1 MRIRPIQNPFA
12 TLSTSSVNSPYELAN
27 MIWSL
32 SKARLVA
39 VLAFAATVSL
49 IVPSRACAREK
60 SVWNYDGGIFLETD
74 GSISSNTCF
83 RVSGRVTAKH
93 FFDDLKRIDKKDAE
107 TIFQRGKETVTEFPK
122 VLLLQF
128 ALYDFPCSTKL
139 QETGTRKYL
148 TRAVVSELR
157 LSLYWKHG
165 LELRPLTNYTPVAF
179 NIRPIYPLDLEAKD
193 LPERLEWDYE
203 LAIPSEGVPLTD
215 SLVLI
220 IRTPEE
226 KTAARVAARM

>member
-1 MRIRPIQNPFA
+1 M
-12 TLSTSSVNSPYELAN
+12 T
-27 MIWSL
+27 WSL
-32 SKARLVA
+32 PKVSFVA
-39 VLAFAATVSL
+39 VLAFAAAASL
-49 IVPSRACAREK
+49 VTPSRMCAREK

-128 ALYDFPCSTKL
+128 ALYDFPCSPKL
-139 QETGTRKYL
+139 QETETRKYL
-148 TRAVVSELR
+148 TRAIVSELR

-179 NIRPIYPLDLEAKD
+179 TIRPIYPLDLQAKD
-193 LPERLEWDYE
+193 LPERLEWNYQ

>member
-1 MRIRPIQNPFA
+1 MGP
-12 TLSTSSVNSPYELAN
+12 
-27 MIWSL
+27 
-32 SKARLVA
+32 RLVLFA
-39 VLAFAATVSL
+39 LMAIGVLVSL
-49 IVPSRACAREK
+49 FAPERCTAGEK

-74 GSISSNTCF
+74 GSLSSSTCF
-83 RVSGRVTAKH
+83 RVSGRVTANH
-93 FFDDLKRIDKKDAE
+93 FFDDLKRIDKKGAE
-107 TIFQRGKETVTEFPK
+107 TVFQRGKETVTEFPK
-122 VLLLQF
+122 LLLLQF
-128 ALYDFPCSTKL
+128 ALYDFPCSPKL
-139 QETGTRKYL
+139 QQTGTRKYL
-148 TRAVVSELR
+148 TRAIVSELR

-179 NIRPIYPLDLEAKD
+179 TVRPIYPLDLQAKD
-193 LPERLEWDYE
+193 LPERLEWDYQ

>member
-1 MRIRPIQNPFA
+1 MMQNGPRLGWFA
-12 TLSTSSVNSPYELAN
+12 LMTLAVWA
-27 MIWSL
+27 SL
-32 SKARLVA
+32 
-39 VLAFAATVSL
+39 FAAPRCL
-49 IVPSRACAREK
+49 AREK

-83 RVSGRVTAKH
+83 RVSGRVTANH

-128 ALYDFPCSTKL
+128 ALYDFPCSPKL

-148 TRAVVSELR
+148 TRAIVSELR

-179 NIRPIYPLDLEAKD
+179 TIRPIYPLDLEAKD
-193 LPERLEWDYE
+193 LPERLEWNYQ

>member
-1 MRIRPIQNPFA
+1 MMQNGPRLGLFA
-12 TLSTSSVNSPYELAN
+12 LMALAASASLFTLPRCS
-27 MIWSL
+27 
-32 SKARLVA
+32 
-39 VLAFAATVSL
+39 
-49 IVPSRACAREK
+49 AREK
-60 SVWNYDGGIFLETD
+60 SVWNYDGGIFLETE

-83 RVSGRVTAKH
+83 RVSGRVTANH
-93 FFDDLKRIDKKDAE
+93 FFDDLKRIDRKDAE
-107 TIFQRGKETVTEFPK
+107 TVFQRGKETVTEFPK

-148 TRAVVSELR
+148 TRAIVSELR

-179 NIRPIYPLDLEAKD
+179 TIRPIYPFDMEAKD
-193 LPERLEWDYE
+193 LPERLEWNYQ

>member
-1 MRIRPIQNPFA
+1 MMQNGPRLGLFA
-12 TLSTSSVNSPYELAN
+12 LMALAASASLFTLPRCS
-27 MIWSL
+27 
-32 SKARLVA
+32 
-39 VLAFAATVSL
+39 
-49 IVPSRACAREK
+49 AREK

-83 RVSGRVTAKH
+83 RVSGRVTANH
-93 FFDDLKRIDKKDAE
+93 FFDDLKRIDRKDAE
-107 TIFQRGKETVTEFPK
+107 TVFQRGKETVTEFPK

-148 TRAVVSELR
+148 TRAIVSELR

-179 NIRPIYPLDLEAKD
+179 TIRPIYPFDMEAKD
-193 LPERLEWDYE
+193 LPERLEWNYQ

>member
-1 MRIRPIQNPFA
+1 MTQTAPRLALFA
-12 TLSTSSVNSPYELAN
+12 VMALAASA
-27 MIWSL
+27 SL
-32 SKARLVA
+32 
-39 VLAFAATVSL
+39 FAPPRCSAH
-49 IVPSRACAREK
+49 EK

-74 GSISSNTCF
+74 GEVSGNTCF
-83 RVSGRVTAKH
+83 RVSGRVTANH
-93 FFDDLKRIDKKDAE
+93 FFDDLKRIDKKGAE
-107 TIFQRGKETVTEFPK
+107 TVFQRGKETVTAFPK

-128 ALYDFPCSTKL
+128 ALYDFPCSPKL
-139 QETGTRKYL
+139 QQTGTRKYL
-148 TRAVVSELR
+148 TRAIVSELR

-179 NIRPIYPLDLEAKD
+179 TVRPIYPLDLQAKD
-193 LPERLEWDYE
+193 LPERLEWDYQ

-226 KTAARVAARM
+226 KSPRYP

>member
-1 MRIRPIQNPFA
+1 MQNGPRLGLFA
-12 TLSTSSVNSPYELAN
+12 LMALAA
-27 MIWSL
+27 S
-32 SKARLVA
+32 
-39 VLAFAATVSL
+39 VSL
-49 IVPSRACAREK
+49 FTPPRCSAREK
-60 SVWNYDGGIFLETD
+60 SIWNYDGGIFLETD

-83 RVSGRVTAKH
+83 RVSGHVTANH
-93 FFDDLKRIDKKDAE
+93 FFDDLKRIDRKDAE
-107 TIFQRGKETVTEFPK
+107 TVFQRGKEAVTEFPK

-128 ALYDFPCSTKL
+128 ALYDFPCSPKL
-139 QETGTRKYL
+139 QEPGTRKYL
-148 TRAVVSELR
+148 TRAIVSELR

-165 LELRPLTNYTPVAF
+165 LELRPLINYTPVAF
-179 NIRPIYPLDLEAKD
+179 TIRPIYTLDMAAKD
-193 LPERLEWDYE
+193 LPERLEWDYQ

>member
-1 MRIRPIQNPFA
+1 M
-12 TLSTSSVNSPYELAN
+12 T
-27 MIWSL
+27 WSL
-32 SKARLVA
+32 PKASFVA
-39 VLAFAATVSL
+39 VLAFAAAASF
-49 IVPSRACAREK
+49 IVPSRTCAREK

-74 GSISSNTCF
+74 GSISNNTCF

-179 NIRPIYPLDLEAKD
+179 NIRPIYPLDIEAKD

>member
-1 MRIRPIQNPFA
+1 MHSPYPNPFA
-12 TLSTSSVNSPYELAN
+12 TASRASVNSLYEVAN
-27 MIWSL
+27 MTWSFP
-32 SKARLVA
+32 KASFVA
-39 VLAFAATVSL
+39 ALAFAAVAFL
-49 IVPSRACAREK
+49 VVPPHTCAREK

-107 TIFQRGKETVTEFPK
+107 TVFQRGKETVTAFPK

-139 QETGTRKYL
+139 KETGTRKYL
-148 TRAVVSELR
+148 TRATVSELR

-179 NIRPIYPLDLEAKD
+179 NIRPVYPLDTEAKD
-193 LPERLEWDYE
+193 LPERLEWDYQ

>member
-1 MRIRPIQNPFA
+1 M
-12 TLSTSSVNSPYELAN
+12 T
-27 MIWSL
+27 WSL
-32 SKARLVA
+32 PKASFVA
-39 VLAFAATVSL
+39 VLAFAAAASL
-49 IVPSRACAREK
+49 IIPSRMCAREK

-74 GSISSNTCF
+74 GSISRNTCF

-148 TRAVVSELR
+148 TRAIVSELR

-179 NIRPIYPLDLEAKD
+179 NIRPIYPLDMEAKD
-193 LPERLEWDYE
+193 LPERLEWNYE

-220 IRTPEE
+220 IRTPEA

>member
-1 MRIRPIQNPFA
+1 VYPPHANPFA
-12 TLSTSSVNSPYELAN
+12 TLSAASVNSPYEVAN
-27 MIWSL
+27 MTWNLPRASF
-32 SKARLVA
+32 VA
-39 VLAFAATVSL
+39 VLAFAAAASL
-49 IVPSRACAREK
+49 IVPSDTCAREK

-93 FFDDLKRIDKKDAE
+93 FFDDLKRIDRKDAE
-107 TIFQRGKETVTEFPK
+107 TVFQRGKETVTAFPK

-165 LELRPLTNYTPVAF
+165 LELRPLINYTPVAF
-179 NIRPIYPLDLEAKD
+179 NIRPIYPLDMAAKD

>member
-1 MRIRPIQNPFA
+1 MMQNGPRLGLFA
-12 TLSTSSVNSPYELAN
+12 LMALAASA
-27 MIWSL
+27 SL
-32 SKARLVA
+32 LTPPRCS
-39 VLAFAATVSL
+39 
-49 IVPSRACAREK
+49 AREK

-74 GSISSNTCF
+74 GSISSSTCF
-83 RVSGRVTAKH
+83 RVSGRVTANH
-93 FFDDLKRIDKKDAE
+93 FFDDLKRIDRKDAE
-107 TIFQRGKETVTEFPK
+107 TVFQRGKETVTEFPK

-148 TRAVVSELR
+148 TRAIVSELR

-179 NIRPIYPLDLEAKD
+179 TIRPIYPFDMEAKD
-193 LPERLEWDYE
+193 LPERLEWNYQ

-220 IRTPEE
+220 IRTPEA

>member
-1 MRIRPIQNPFA
+1 MH
-12 TLSTSSVNSPYELAN
+12 
-27 MIWSL
+27 MG
-32 SKARLVA
+32 ARLA
-39 VLAFAATVSL
+39 LFAIGALAASASLFAPTGSSAH
-49 IVPSRACAREK
+49 EK

-74 GSISSNTCF
+74 GSLSGGTCF
-83 RVSGRVTAKH
+83 RVSGRVTANH

-107 TIFQRGKETVTEFPK
+107 TVFQRGKETVTAFPK

-128 ALYDFPCSTKL
+128 ALYDFPCSAKL
-139 QETGTRKYL
+139 RETGTRKYL
-148 TRAVVSELR
+148 TRAIVSELR

-179 NIRPIYPLDLEAKD
+179 TIRPIYPLDLQAKD
-193 LPERLEWDYE
+193 LPERLEWDYQ